1 MCWPPRS
8 RRRGPEFLARR
19 ISGVAIFPCK
29 AGRDDASELALAAAL
44 DKGGAERVTRLY
56 RHDDVPEDQCW
67 LRRAGLVSGVPLM
80 RPTFHILPV
89 RVEEAAALSD
99 LCFRSKAV
107 WGYDA
112 GFMALK
118 RDAAGGAATALIR

>member
-1 MCWPPRS
+1 M
-8 RRRGPEFLARR
+8 L
-19 ISGVAIFPCK
+19 VA
-29 AGRDDASELALAAAL
+29 
-44 DKGGAERVTRLY
+44 
-56 RHDDVPEDQCW
+56 
-67 LRRAGLVSGVPLM
+67 RAGLVSGVPLM
-80 RPTFHILPV
+80 RPTFHIRPV

-118 RDAAGGAATALIR
+118 RDAAGGVATALIR

>member
-1 MCWPPRS
+1 M
-8 RRRGPEFLARR
+8 L
-19 ISGVAIFPCK
+19 VA
-29 AGRDDASELALAAAL
+29 
-44 DKGGAERVTRLY
+44 
-56 RHDDVPEDQCW
+56 
-67 LRRAGLVSGVPLM
+67 RAGLVSGVPLM
-80 RPTFHILPV
+80 RPTFHIRPV

-118 RDAAGGAATALIR
+118 RDAAGGAAIALFGAAEHYSRPFEIRDHFTESGTTGPSG